1 MSEYY
6 NMHICILADVIDN
19 QNAGIHHYTKNLI
32 ESFLKID
39 KENRYSFIHNR
50 ENDFFKNTENYIIL
64 NKKGLGK
71 ESYRRFFKIPKLIKE
86 LKPDIVLEPC
96 HIGPFNL
103 PKNIKRVTIIHDLT
117 PILFPKFHIKRS
129 TIIHK
134 LLLGRVIKNADLI
147 ITPSENTKR
156 DILNSYKTSTK
167 IEVINEGVTPPN
179 FEAKEPQETGL
190 PQVKSLYLLYL
201 GTIEPRKNLDTLVDA
216 FLELKAKHNL
226 QHKLVLAGGIGW
238 KVATLLNRIK
248 NEKEIIL
255 TGYVTEEQKA
265 SLYKN
270 TDIFIY
276 PSLYEGFGLPP
287 LEAMSYGIPVIC
299 STGGSLKEIFKN
311 HALMFEPN
319 NKEILKKHILNLIKN
334 LQEKTLITQRG
345 QEYSKNFTWD
355 STAKKIIENFEML

>member
-1 MSEYY
+1 MRENY

-32 ESFLKID
+32 KSLLQID
-39 KENRYSFIHNR
+39 KENKYTFIHQR
-50 ENDFFKNTENYIIL
+50 ENDFFKDTENYIIPS
-64 NKKGLGK
+64 KKGIGR
-71 ESYRRFFKIPKLIKE
+71 ETYRKFFKIPKLIKK

-117 PILFPKFHIKRS
+117 PIIFPKFHIIKS

-134 LLLGRVIKNADLI
+134 LLLGRIIKNANLI

-156 DILNSYKTSTK
+156 DILNLYKTKTK
-167 IEVINEGVTPPN
+167 IEVIPEGVNLPN
-179 FEAKEPQETGL
+179 LEEKEPHETSL
-190 PQVKSLYLLYL
+190 PQVKSPYLLYL

-216 FLELKAKHNL
+216 FLEFKKENNL
-226 QHKLVLAGGIGW
+226 PHKLVLAGGIGW
-238 KVATLLNRIK
+238 KTTPLLNRIK
-248 NEKEIIL
+248 KEKEIIL
-255 TGYVTEEQKA
+255 TKHVTEEQKS

-270 TDIFIY
+270 ADIFIY

-299 STGGSLKEIFKN
+299 STGGSLKEIFEN
-311 HALMFEPN
+311 HALMFQPN
-319 NKEILKKHILNLIKN
+319 DKEILKKHILNLLNNPEEKN
-334 LQEKTLITQRG
+334 TLAKKG
-345 QEYSKNFTWD
+345 QEYLKNFTWEK
-355 STAKKIIENFEML
+355 TAGKVLETLKKL